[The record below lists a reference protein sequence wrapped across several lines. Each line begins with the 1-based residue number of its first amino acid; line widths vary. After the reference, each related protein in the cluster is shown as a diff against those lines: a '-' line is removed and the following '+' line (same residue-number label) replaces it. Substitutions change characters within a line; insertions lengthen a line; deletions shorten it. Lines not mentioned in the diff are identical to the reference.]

1 MNEECKNLKQS
12 LAQQEKECLL
22 AKEQVTALEAKITS
36 LEQVI
41 KDLQKPSSR
50 LKILEKEHEYT
61 LQQLKKKEEEVKT
74 LQKEKDAAQSQHEE
88 SVQALKAK
96 LMELERKYQLQE
108 IKQKELNSELALLQ
122 EQKQLVLSSGL
133 HNSDKRSL
141 SQNSLDGSQNQR
153 SGHNMN
159 KSSGRLLADGRL
171 PALIDSGQ
179 VQVYIAKYNYDP
191 FQFSPNENPEA
202 ELPLNSGDYVF
213 INGEMDED
221 GFFEGE
227 LIDGKKGLVPSN
239 FVEKVPDVDLIDFS
253 SIFVASGHHSDDN
266 VLSNLAVQQD
276 LDFNSSDES
285 EQMSAILRLPD
296 DKPLV
301 LPNPDS
307 VGDLGDIE
315 EVEEDSS
322 SLHLSLTDYSDYLSG
337 DKQTESFFPRKLNL
351 DRQLTNSLLISWL
364 APEIPRNTDIVSYQ
378 IFVDAEFK
386 TMIKGNE
393 RTKALLEN
401 VDSKKIHRVTVVC
414 VTTRSRSAHQQCTLL
429 VGKDAV
435 PTPTDLKVSH
445 ITANGALLSWWPGS
459 TNYQHVISVNDEEMR
474 VVNPGVYE
482 YLLTGLAPATSHRV
496 TIRAKSLL
504 ANFEEERN
512 KDRKELLTSR
522 IEFKTLAGGL
532 PDPPLDVQVEVGP
545 QEGTILLTWLPVT
558 INRSGISPSG
568 VIKGYSVY
576 ADDKLIKNV
585 IGPINDHVLLNS
597 ANFSGFIPQRLTV
610 RTLGDHNEES
620 IDSQGV
626 ILPPSLLKEM
636 AATTAKN
643 IAYEAVA
650 ARKVPPD
657 RSPYRSPIRRPSSK
671 ANDKSDRIS
680 QHGITIPQ
688 IEITRDSSTERGN
701 SFDEDEAG
709 LLKRKSSTEDKG
721 KVISRKKSDLVG
733 ADNYRTPN
741 NSMVSQQDMTVDN
754 YPGNPSEPWRTM
766 ITPDRVSASP
776 GSAKARPHI
785 VGTDSEAFYDNED
798 NLQHGIRVVN
808 PNPMR
813 LFVALFDYDPA
824 VMSPNADGSDA
835 ELPFR
840 EGQVIKIFGE
850 CDSDGFYKGEC
861 NGKVGYV
868 PCNMVTEVKVDDPD
882 VVQQLLKES
891 SSTSSGDSSST
902 PAKENF
908 PSNSMY
914 MSSGLPVAS
923 DQLGPGK
930 RMVALYDYDPQE
942 LSPNV
947 DAEVELAFKM
957 GDLIIIYGDMDDDG
971 FFIGEV
977 KGKKGLVPSNFIRE
991 AQTPDEEIERA
1002 SVTQSQSRDSIP
1014 SPNIDEE
1021 VSRVS
1026 GMGTKSLSECKLDSD
1041 GRPASASHSD
1051 DDRKP
1056 KRKGGL
1062 SSAHSMTSMGAGL
1075 LSKGKNIF
1083 KKFTR

>member
-1 MNEECKNLKQS
+1 
-12 LAQQEKECLL
+12 
-22 AKEQVTALEAKITS
+22 
-36 LEQVI
+36 
-41 KDLQKPSSR
+41 
-50 LKILEKEHEYT
+50 
-61 LQQLKKKEEEVKT
+61 
-74 LQKEKDAAQSQHEE
+74 
-88 SVQALKAK
+88 
-96 LMELERKYQLQE
+96 
-108 IKQKELNSELALLQ
+108 
-122 EQKQLVLSSGL
+122 
-133 HNSDKRSL
+133 
-141 SQNSLDGSQNQR
+141 
-153 SGHNMN
+153 MN

-378 IFVDAEFK
+378 IFVDGEFK

-459 TNYQHVISVNDEEMR
+459 TNYQHVISVNDQEMR

-620 IDSQGV
+620 VDSQGV

-650 ARKVPPD
+650 ARKHD
-657 RSPYRSPIRRPSSK
+657 TY
-671 ANDKSDRIS
+671 
-680 QHGITIPQ
+680 
-688 IEITRDSSTERGN
+688 
-701 SFDEDEAG
+701 
-709 LLKRKSSTEDKG
+709 EDKQEDCTNDTDEEIEAAFRACVDMEAAVMTKKDAHNHTHYG
-721 KVISRKKSDLVG
+721 QGLDYNSSSELSDIAEVDEEPEGEIEAPQPTGVIILYLH
-733 ADNYRTPN
+733 NYH
-741 NSMVSQQDMTVDN
+741 D
-754 YPGNPSEPWRTM
+754 
-766 ITPDRVSASP
+766 SP
-776 GSAKARPHI
+776 
-785 VGTDSEAFYDNED
+785 TLFFYDSLSFFSD
-798 NLQHGIRVVN
+798 I
-808 PNPMR
+808 
-813 LFVALFDYDPA
+813 LFLPLSLSLFT
-824 VMSPNADGSDA
+824 SS
-835 ELPFR
+835 FS
-840 EGQVIKIFGE
+840 F
-850 CDSDGFYKGEC
+850 F
-861 NGKVGYV
+861 
-868 PCNMVTEVKVDDPD
+868 
-882 VVQQLLKES
+882 S
-891 SSTSSGDSSST
+891 SSLSLSLSVFSWSFVYIFSLT
-902 PAKENF
+902 F
-908 PSNSMY
+908 PSNSSLSHPLLLSLSY
-914 MSSGLPVAS
+914 SLAVCSSLFLSLPFFFSHFWSFSFPFLFILFPSSSLSFIVFLFLIIPFFFIVSTLPLSLFLFSLFFAQS
-923 DQLGPGK
+923 HHSLSFV
-930 RMVALYDYDPQE
+930 RYFRHFLS
-942 LSPNV
+942 LSPSPSVYCHCSLLLSCHCSLQFCYHQCLSLFHCSPTTFTHCSLFPSLFSLLPLPFYFHFSVSLFTFTPLSLFTFASLSPFLLSLPSLPFYFHFPLSLFTFTALPPSLSPLPPFLFLLSLLSTFSFHYHHSLYFIVPLLYHYTLSPVFCHQSSILPSSSSFLSSLSSTPNFSYSSSLHSV
-947 DAEVELAFKM
+947 LFFSLSFLDFHLDTPLSILYLFF
-957 GDLIIIYGDMDDDG
+957 LSRSSLPLLSFLSPPSLLG
-971 FFIGEV
+971 FF
-977 KGKKGLVPSNFIRE
+977 K
-991 AQTPDEEIERA
+991 
-1002 SVTQSQSRDSIP
+1002 
-1014 SPNIDEE
+1014 
-1021 VSRVS
+1021 
-1026 GMGTKSLSECKLDSD
+1026 
-1041 GRPASASHSD
+1041 
-1051 DDRKP
+1051 
-1056 KRKGGL
+1056 
-1062 SSAHSMTSMGAGL
+1062 
-1075 LSKGKNIF
+1075 
-1083 KKFTR
+1083 